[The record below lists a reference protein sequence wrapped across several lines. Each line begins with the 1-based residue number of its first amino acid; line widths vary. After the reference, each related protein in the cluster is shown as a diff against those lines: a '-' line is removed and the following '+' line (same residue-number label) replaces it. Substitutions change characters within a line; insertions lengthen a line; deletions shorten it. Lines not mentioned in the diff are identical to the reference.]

1 MIKRTVST
9 LYIVVIAVMA
19 IATIIEKYQGTQFV
33 SENIY
38 GAWWFSALWAVLTAF
53 AIVYFLKRKVIRWST
68 IALHLSF
75 VLILA
80 GALLTHLTASQGTL
94 HLRQGEV
101 TKDKALPFSIRLD
114 KFNINYHEGTM
125 AASNYVSQF
134 TVIDNDSEVK
144 GETSMNSIFSHRGI
158 RLYQSGYDPDE
169 RGAYLSYNSD
179 PWGIP
184 VTYVAYALLF
194 LSLVW
199 ILLDPKGRFRQIL
212 REASR
217 NNGMTK
223 PRNNGTPTSRK
234 TALMIAALML
244 SAGSAS
250 AQRTLPR
257 ETAEE
262 FGRLYVVYNNRVCP
276 MQTFALDFTKKL
288 CGKRSYNGFS
298 AEQVLM
304 GFTFFPEDW
313 NKEPLL
319 KVKGGAM
326 KDRLQLPDMCS
337 VNTFFN
343 HDMGG
348 YILGPYLREAYN
360 GNNDAFHKDVM
371 KMDDRL
377 MLIMELRQGK
387 PLTLFPYKSGAP
399 WLSPTDKLPE
409 EMTAENKTF
418 IQNVFNLLFEDALS
432 GNWQHFSNIV
442 VGMKK
447 YQEKY
452 GASSLPTA
460 TQTKAERLY
469 NSVPFATI
477 LFMVC
482 LTMAFLSVIRRR
494 WVQWLS
500 IGVMALS
507 FAALTL
513 CMALRWI
520 ISGTIPMA
528 NGYETMLLM
537 AWMIQL
543 MSLLLCRRFPII
555 VTFGLLM
562 SGFFLLVS
570 HISQMDPKISHVM
583 PVLSSPLLSL
593 HVSIIM
599 MAFALLSL
607 TFIIG
612 IFSLVMPKNT
622 ELSTQNYKL
631 SILFL
636 FPAMTCLGLGIFI
649 GAIWANIS
657 WGTYWSWDPKE
668 VWALITFMIYG
679 IALHDKSL
687 PWLRNPKHY
696 HLFMVFAFL
705 TILMTYFGVN
715 YFLGGMHSYA

>member
-1 MIKRTVST
+1 MKKITST
-9 LYIVVIAVMA
+9 FYIVVIVVMA
-19 IATIIEKYQGTQFV
+19 IATIIEKYHGTQYV

-38 GAWWFSALWAVLTAF
+38 GSWWFAMLWGILTAS
-53 AIVYFLKRKVIRWST
+53 AIIYFLKRKVRRLSVVT
-68 IALHLSF
+68 LHLSF

-80 GALLTHLTASQGTL
+80 GALLTHLTARQGTI

-101 TKDKALPFSIRLD
+101 TVDEALPFSIRLD

-184 VTYVAYALLF
+184 VTYTAYGLLF

-199 ILLDPKGRFRQIL
+199 ILLDPKGRFRQTL
-212 REASR
+212 KE
-217 NNGMTK
+217 
-223 PRNNGTPTSRK
+223 TSR
-234 TALMIAALML
+234 
-244 SAGSAS
+244 SAVLLIVLLLLPVTAS

-257 ETAEE
+257 ETAED
-262 FGRLYVVYNNRVCP
+262 FGRLYVVYNDRVSP
-276 MQTFALDFTKKL
+276 LQTFALDFTKKL

-298 AEQVLM
+298 AEQVLA
-304 GFTFFPEDW
+304 GFIFFPEDW

-319 KVKGGAM
+319 KIKGGAL

-418 IQNVFNLLFEDALS
+418 IQNVFNILFEDALS
-432 GNWQHFSNIV
+432 GNWQHFGNIV
-442 VGMKK
+442 AGMKK

-494 WVQWLS
+494 PVQWLS
-500 IGVMALS
+500 IGILALS

-543 MSLLLCRRFPII
+543 MALFLHRRFPII
-555 VTFGLLM
+555 ITFGLLM

-622 ELSTQNYKL
+622 ELSTLNSQL
-631 SILFL
+631 STLFL
-636 FPAMTCLGLGIFI
+636 FPAMTCLGFGIFI

>member
-1 MIKRTVST
+1 MIKRIVST

-53 AIVYFLKRKVIRWST
+53 AIVYFLKRKVRRWST

-114 KFNINYHEGTM
+114 RFNINYHEGTM

-184 VTYVAYALLF
+184 VTYTAYGLLF

-199 ILLDPKGRFRQIL
+199 ILLDPKGRFRQTL
-212 REASR
+212 KE
-217 NNGMTK
+217 
-223 PRNNGTPTSRK
+223 TSR
-234 TALMIAALML
+234 
-244 SAGSAS
+244 SAVLLIVLLLLPVTAS

-257 ETAEE
+257 ETAED
-262 FGRLYVVYNNRVCP
+262 FGRLYVVYNNRVSP
-276 MQTFALDFTKKL
+276 LQTFALDFTKKL

-298 AEQVLM
+298 AEQVLA
-304 GFTFFPEDW
+304 GFIFFPEDW
-313 NKEPLL
+313 SKEPLL
-319 KVKGGAM
+319 KIKGGAM

-442 VGMKK
+442 AGMKK

-469 NSVPFATI
+469 NSFPFATI

-494 WVQWLS
+494 WMQWLS
-500 IGVMALS
+500 IGIMALS

-622 ELSTQNYKL
+622 ELSTLNYKL

-636 FPAMTCLGLGIFI
+636 FPAMTCLGFGIFI

>member
-1 MIKRTVST
+1 MKKITST
-9 LYIVVIAVMA
+9 FYIVVIVVMA
-19 IATIIEKYQGTQFV
+19 IATIIEKYHGTQYV

-38 GAWWFSALWAVLTAF
+38 GSWWFAMLWGILTAS
-53 AIVYFLKRKVIRWST
+53 AIIYFLKRKVRRLSVVT
-68 IALHLSF
+68 LHLSF

-80 GALLTHLTASQGTL
+80 GALLTHLTARQGTI

-101 TKDKALPFSIRLD
+101 TVDEALPFSIRLD

-184 VTYVAYALLF
+184 VTYTAYGLLF

-199 ILLDPKGRFRQIL
+199 ILLDPKGRFRQTL
-212 REASR
+212 KE
-217 NNGMTK
+217 
-223 PRNNGTPTSRK
+223 TSRS
-234 TALMIAALML
+234 AALL
-244 SAGSAS
+244 IVLLLLPVAAS

-257 ETAEE
+257 ETAED
-262 FGRLYVVYNNRVCP
+262 FGRLYVVYNDRVSP
-276 MQTFALDFTKKL
+276 LQTFALDFTKKL

-298 AEQVLM
+298 AEQVLA
-304 GFTFFPEDW
+304 GFIFFPEDW

-319 KVKGGAM
+319 KIKGGAM

-432 GNWQHFSNIV
+432 GNWQHFGNIV
-442 VGMKK
+442 AGMKK

-494 WVQWLS
+494 PMQWLS
-500 IGVMALS
+500 IGILALS

-543 MSLLLCRRFPII
+543 MALFLHRRFPII
-555 VTFGLLM
+555 ITFGLLM

-622 ELSTQNYKL
+622 ELSTLNSQL
-631 SILFL
+631 STLFL
-636 FPAMTCLGLGIFI
+636 FPAMTCLGFGIFI

>member
-1 MIKRTVST
+1 M
-9 LYIVVIAVMA
+9 MA

-53 AIVYFLKRKVIRWST
+53 AIVYFLKRKVRRWST

-432 GNWQHFSNIV
+432 GNWQHFNNIV
-442 VGMKK
+442 AGMKK

-469 NSVPFATI
+469 NAVPFSTI

-555 VTFGLLM
+555 ITFGLLM

-636 FPAMTCLGLGIFI
+636 FPAMTCLGFGIFI

-696 HLFMVFAFL
+696 HMFMVFAFL

>member
-1 MIKRTVST
+1 MIKRIVST

-53 AIVYFLKRKVIRWST
+53 AIVYFLKRKVRRWST

-184 VTYVAYALLF
+184 VTYTAYGLLF

-212 REASR
+212 SEASR

-244 SAGSAS
+244 STGSAS

-257 ETAEE
+257 ETAED
-262 FGRLYVVYNNRVCP
+262 FGRLYVVYNDRVSP
-276 MQTFALDFTKKL
+276 LQTFALDFTKKL

-298 AEQVLM
+298 AEQVLA
-304 GFTFFPEDW
+304 GFIFFPEDW

-319 KVKGGAM
+319 KIKGGAM

-442 VGMKK
+442 AGMKK

-494 WVQWLS
+494 PVQWIS
-500 IGVMALS
+500 IGILALS

-570 HISQMDPKISHVM
+570 HISQMDPQISHVM

-612 IFSLVMPKNT
+612 ISSLVMPKNT

-636 FPAMTCLGLGIFI
+636 FPAMTCLGFGIFI

-668 VWALITFMIYG
+668 VWALITFMIYS

>member
-1 MIKRTVST
+1 MKKITST
-9 LYIVVIAVMA
+9 FYIVVIVVMA
-19 IATIIEKYQGTQFV
+19 IATIIEKYHGTQYV

-38 GAWWFSALWAVLTAF
+38 GSWWFAMLWGILTAS
-53 AIVYFLKRKVIRWST
+53 AIIYFLKRKVRRLSVVT
-68 IALHLSF
+68 LHLSF

-80 GALLTHLTASQGTL
+80 GALLTHLTARQGTI

-101 TKDKALPFSIRLD
+101 TVDEALPFSIRLD

-184 VTYVAYALLF
+184 VTYTAYGLLF

-199 ILLDPKGRFRQIL
+199 ILLDPKGRFRQTL
-212 REASR
+212 KE
-217 NNGMTK
+217 
-223 PRNNGTPTSRK
+223 TSRS
-234 TALMIAALML
+234 AALL
-244 SAGSAS
+244 IVLLLLPVAAS

-257 ETAEE
+257 ETAED
-262 FGRLYVVYNNRVCP
+262 FGRLYVVYNDRVSP
-276 MQTFALDFTKKL
+276 LQTFALDFTKKL

-298 AEQVLM
+298 AEQVLA
-304 GFTFFPEDW
+304 GFIFFPDDW

-319 KVKGGAM
+319 KIKGGAM

-432 GNWQHFSNIV
+432 GNWQHFGNIV
-442 VGMKK
+442 AGMKK

-494 WVQWLS
+494 PMQWLS
-500 IGVMALS
+500 IGILALS

-543 MSLLLCRRFPII
+543 MALFLHRRFPII
-555 VTFGLLM
+555 ITFGLLM

-622 ELSTQNYKL
+622 ELSTLNSQL
-631 SILFL
+631 STLFL
-636 FPAMTCLGLGIFI
+636 FPAMTCLGFGIFI

>member
-1 MIKRTVST
+1 MKKITST
-9 LYIVVIAVMA
+9 FYIVVIVVMA
-19 IATIIEKYQGTQFV
+19 IATIIEKYHGTQYV

-38 GAWWFSALWAVLTAF
+38 GSWWFAMLWGILTAS
-53 AIVYFLKRKVIRWST
+53 AIIYFLKRKVRRLSVVT
-68 IALHLSF
+68 LHLSF

-80 GALLTHLTASQGTL
+80 GALLTHLTARQGTI

-101 TKDKALPFSIRLD
+101 TVDKALPFSIRLD

-144 GETSMNSIFSHRGI
+144 GETSMNSIFSHRRI

-184 VTYVAYALLF
+184 VTYTAYGLLF

-199 ILLDPKGRFRQIL
+199 ILLDPKGRFRQTL
-212 REASR
+212 KE
-217 NNGMTK
+217 
-223 PRNNGTPTSRK
+223 TSRS
-234 TALMIAALML
+234 AALL
-244 SAGSAS
+244 IALLLLPVTAS

-257 ETAEE
+257 ETAED
-262 FGRLYVVYNNRVCP
+262 FGRLYVVYNDRVSP
-276 MQTFALDFTKKL
+276 LQTFALDFTKKL

-298 AEQVLM
+298 AEQVLA
-304 GFTFFPEDW
+304 GFIFFPEDW

-319 KVKGGAM
+319 KIKGGAM

-343 HDMGG
+343 HNMGG

-432 GNWQHFSNIV
+432 GNWQHFGNIV
-442 VGMKK
+442 AGMKK

-494 WVQWLS
+494 PMQWLS
-500 IGVMALS
+500 IGILALS

-543 MSLLLCRRFPII
+543 MALFLHRRFPII
-555 VTFGLLM
+555 ITFGLLM

-622 ELSTQNYKL
+622 ELSTLNSQL
-631 SILFL
+631 STLFL
-636 FPAMTCLGLGIFI
+636 FPAMTCLGFGIFI

>member
-1 MIKRTVST
+1 MIKRIVST

-53 AIVYFLKRKVIRWST
+53 AIVYFLKRKVRRWST

-184 VTYVAYALLF
+184 VTYTAYGLLF

-223 PRNNGTPTSRK
+223 PRNNSTPTSRK

-257 ETAEE
+257 ETAED
-262 FGRLYVVYNNRVCP
+262 FGRLYVVYNNRVSP
-276 MQTFALDFTKKL
+276 LQTFALDFTKKL

-298 AEQVLM
+298 AEQVLA
-304 GFTFFPEDW
+304 GFIFFPDDW
-313 NKEPLL
+313 SKEPII

-387 PLTLFPYKSGAP
+387 PLTLFPYKSGTP

-442 VGMKK
+442 AGMKK

-452 GASSLPTA
+452 GAASLPTA

-494 WVQWLS
+494 PVQWLS
-500 IGVMALS
+500 IGILALS

-636 FPAMTCLGLGIFI
+636 FPAMTCLGFGIFI

>member
-1 MIKRTVST
+1 MKKITST
-9 LYIVVIAVMA
+9 FYIVVIVVMA
-19 IATIIEKYQGTQFV
+19 IATIIEKYHGTQYV

-38 GAWWFSALWAVLTAF
+38 GSWWFAMLWGILTAS
-53 AIVYFLKRKVIRWST
+53 AIIYFLKRKVRRLSVVT
-68 IALHLSF
+68 LHLSF

-80 GALLTHLTASQGTL
+80 GALLTHLTARQGTL

-179 PWGIP
+179 SWGIP
-184 VTYVAYALLF
+184 VTYTAYGLLF

-199 ILLDPKGRFRQIL
+199 ILLDPKGRFRQTL
-212 REASR
+212 KE
-217 NNGMTK
+217 
-223 PRNNGTPTSRK
+223 TSRS
-234 TALMIAALML
+234 AALL
-244 SAGSAS
+244 IVLLLLPVTAS

-257 ETAEE
+257 ETAED
-262 FGRLYVVYNNRVCP
+262 FGRLYVVYNDRVSP
-276 MQTFALDFTKKL
+276 LQTFALDFTKKL

-298 AEQVLM
+298 AEQVLA
-304 GFTFFPEDW
+304 GFIFFPEDW

-319 KVKGGAM
+319 KIKGGAM

-432 GNWQHFSNIV
+432 GNWKHFGNIV
-442 VGMKK
+442 AGMKK

-494 WVQWLS
+494 PMQWLS
-500 IGVMALS
+500 IGILALS

-543 MSLLLCRRFPII
+543 MALFLHRRFPII
-555 VTFGLLM
+555 ITFGLLM

-622 ELSTQNYKL
+622 ELSTLNSQL
-631 SILFL
+631 STLFL
-636 FPAMTCLGLGIFI
+636 FPAMTCLGFGIFI

>member
-1 MIKRTVST
+1 MKKITST
-9 LYIVVIAVMA
+9 FYIVVIVVMA
-19 IATIIEKYQGTQFV
+19 IATIIEKYHGTQYV

-38 GAWWFSALWAVLTAF
+38 GSWWFAMLWGILTAS
-53 AIVYFLKRKVIRWST
+53 AIIYFLKRKVRRLSVVT
-68 IALHLSF
+68 LHLSF

-80 GALLTHLTASQGTL
+80 GALLTHLTARQGTI

-101 TKDKALPFSIRLD
+101 TVDEALPFSIRLD

-184 VTYVAYALLF
+184 VTYTAYGLLF

-199 ILLDPKGRFRQIL
+199 ILLDPKGRFRQTL
-212 REASR
+212 KE
-217 NNGMTK
+217 
-223 PRNNGTPTSRK
+223 TSRS
-234 TALMIAALML
+234 AALL
-244 SAGSAS
+244 IVLLLLPVATS

-257 ETAEE
+257 ETAED
-262 FGRLYVVYNNRVCP
+262 FGRLYVVYNDRVSP
-276 MQTFALDFTKKL
+276 LQTFALDFTKKL

-298 AEQVLM
+298 AEQVLA
-304 GFTFFPEDW
+304 GFIFFPEDW

-319 KVKGGAM
+319 KIKGGAM

-442 VGMKK
+442 AGMKK

-494 WVQWLS
+494 PMQWLS
-500 IGVMALS
+500 IGILALS

-543 MSLLLCRRFPII
+543 MALFLHRRFPII
-555 VTFGLLM
+555 ITFGLLM

-622 ELSTQNYKL
+622 ELSTLNSQL
-631 SILFL
+631 STLFL
-636 FPAMTCLGLGIFI
+636 FPAMTCLGFGIFI

>member
-1 MIKRTVST
+1 MIKRIVST

-38 GAWWFSALWAVLTAF
+38 GSWWFSALWAVLTAF
-53 AIVYFLKRKVIRWST
+53 AIVYFLKRKVRRWST

-114 KFNINYHEGTM
+114 RFNINYHEGTM
-125 AASNYVSQF
+125 AASNYVSRF
-134 TVIDNDSEVK
+134 TVIDNDNEVK

-184 VTYVAYALLF
+184 VTYTAYGLLF

-199 ILLDPKGRFRQIL
+199 ILLDPKGRFRQTL
-212 REASR
+212 KE
-217 NNGMTK
+217 
-223 PRNNGTPTSRK
+223 TSRSAVLLIVLLLLPV
-234 TALMIAALML
+234 TAN
-244 SAGSAS
+244 

-276 MQTFALDFTKKL
+276 MQTLALDFTKKL

-298 AEQVLM
+298 AEQVLA
-304 GFTFFPEDW
+304 GFIFFPEDW

-319 KVKGGAM
+319 KIKGGAM

-442 VGMKK
+442 AGMKK
-447 YQEKY
+447 YQKKY

-494 WVQWLS
+494 PVQWIS
-500 IGVMALS
+500 IGILALS

-555 VTFGLLM
+555 ITFGLLM

-570 HISQMDPKISHVM
+570 HISQMDPQISHVM

-636 FPAMTCLGLGIFI
+636 FPAMTCLGFGIFI

-668 VWALITFMIYG
+668 VWALITFMVYA

-687 PWLRNPKHY
+687 PWLRNPKHF
-696 HLFMVFAFL
+696 HLFMVLAFL

>member
-1 MIKRTVST
+1 MIKRIVST
-9 LYIVVIAVMA
+9 FYIVVIVVMA
-19 IATIIEKYQGTQFV
+19 IATIIEKYHGTQYV

-53 AIVYFLKRKVIRWST
+53 AIVYFLKRKVRRWST

-179 PWGIP
+179 QWGIP
-184 VTYVAYALLF
+184 VTYTAYGLLF

-199 ILLDPKGRFRQIL
+199 ILLDPKGRFRQTL
-212 REASR
+212 KE
-217 NNGMTK
+217 
-223 PRNNGTPTSRK
+223 TSRS
-234 TALMIAALML
+234 AALL
-244 SAGSAS
+244 IALLLLPVTAS

-257 ETAEE
+257 ETAED
-262 FGRLYVVYNNRVCP
+262 FGRLYVVYNNRVSP
-276 MQTFALDFTKKL
+276 LQTFALDFTKKL

-298 AEQVLM
+298 AEQVLA
-304 GFTFFPEDW
+304 GFIFFPEDW
-313 NKEPLL
+313 SKEPLL
-319 KVKGGAM
+319 KIKGGAM

-442 VGMKK
+442 AGMKK

-469 NSVPFATI
+469 NAVPFATI

-636 FPAMTCLGLGIFI
+636 FPAMTCLGFGIFI

>member
-1 MIKRTVST
+1 MKKITST
-9 LYIVVIAVMA
+9 FYIVVIVVMA
-19 IATIIEKYQGTQFV
+19 IATIIEKYHGTQYV

-38 GAWWFSALWAVLTAF
+38 GSWWFAMLWGILTAS
-53 AIVYFLKRKVIRWST
+53 AIIYFFKRKVRRLSVVT
-68 IALHLSF
+68 LHLSF

-80 GALLTHLTASQGTL
+80 GALLTHLTARQGTI

-101 TKDKALPFSIRLD
+101 TVDEALPFSIRLD

-184 VTYVAYALLF
+184 VTYTAYGLLF

-199 ILLDPKGRFRQIL
+199 ILLDPKGRFRQTL
-212 REASR
+212 KE
-217 NNGMTK
+217 
-223 PRNNGTPTSRK
+223 TSRS
-234 TALMIAALML
+234 AALL
-244 SAGSAS
+244 IVLLLLPVTAS

-257 ETAEE
+257 ETAED
-262 FGRLYVVYNNRVCP
+262 FGRLYVVYNDRVSP
-276 MQTFALDFTKKL
+276 LQTFALDFTKKL

-298 AEQVLM
+298 AEQVLA
-304 GFTFFPEDW
+304 GFIFFPEDW

-319 KVKGGAM
+319 KIKGGAM

-432 GNWQHFSNIV
+432 GNWQHFGNIV
-442 VGMKK
+442 AGMKK

-494 WVQWLS
+494 PVQWLS
-500 IGVMALS
+500 IGILALS

-543 MSLLLCRRFPII
+543 MALFLHRRFPII
-555 VTFGLLM
+555 ITFGLLM

-622 ELSTQNYKL
+622 ELSTLNSQL
-631 SILFL
+631 STLFL
-636 FPAMTCLGLGIFI
+636 FPAMTCLGFGIFI

>member
-1 MIKRTVST
+1 MKKITST
-9 LYIVVIAVMA
+9 FYIVVIVVMA
-19 IATIIEKYQGTQFV
+19 IATIIEKYHGTQYV

-38 GAWWFSALWAVLTAF
+38 GSWWFAMLWGILTAS
-53 AIVYFLKRKVIRWST
+53 AIIYFFKRKVRRLSVVT
-68 IALHLSF
+68 LHLSF

-80 GALLTHLTASQGTL
+80 GALLTHLTARQGTI

-101 TKDKALPFSIRLD
+101 TVDEALPFSIRLD

-184 VTYVAYALLF
+184 VTYTAYGLLF

-199 ILLDPKGRFRQIL
+199 ILLDPKGRFRQTL
-212 REASR
+212 KE
-217 NNGMTK
+217 
-223 PRNNGTPTSRK
+223 TSRS
-234 TALMIAALML
+234 AALL
-244 SAGSAS
+244 IVLLLLPVTAS

-257 ETAEE
+257 ETAED
-262 FGRLYVVYNNRVCP
+262 FGRLYVVYNDRVSP
-276 MQTFALDFTKKL
+276 LQTFALDFTKKL

-298 AEQVLM
+298 AEQVLA
-304 GFTFFPEDW
+304 GFIFFPDDW

-319 KVKGGAM
+319 KIKGGAM

-432 GNWQHFSNIV
+432 GNWQHFGNIV
-442 VGMKK
+442 AGMKK

-494 WVQWLS
+494 PVQWLS
-500 IGVMALS
+500 IGILALS

-543 MSLLLCRRFPII
+543 MALFLHRRFPII
-555 VTFGLLM
+555 ITFGLLM

-622 ELSTQNYKL
+622 ELSTLNSQL
-631 SILFL
+631 STLFL
-636 FPAMTCLGLGIFI
+636 FPAMTCLGFGIFI

>member
-1 MIKRTVST
+1 MKKITST
-9 LYIVVIAVMA
+9 FYIVVIVVMA
-19 IATIIEKYQGTQFV
+19 IATIIEKYHGTQYV

-38 GAWWFSALWAVLTAF
+38 GSWWFAMLWGILTAS
-53 AIVYFLKRKVIRWST
+53 AIIYFLKRKVRRLSVVT
-68 IALHLSF
+68 LHLSF

-80 GALLTHLTASQGTL
+80 GALLTHLTARQGTI

-101 TKDKALPFSIRLD
+101 TVDEALPFSIRLD

-184 VTYVAYALLF
+184 VTYTAYGLLF

-199 ILLDPKGRFRQIL
+199 ILLDPKGRFRQTL
-212 REASR
+212 KE
-217 NNGMTK
+217 
-223 PRNNGTPTSRK
+223 TSRS
-234 TALMIAALML
+234 AALL
-244 SAGSAS
+244 IVLLLLPVAAS

-257 ETAEE
+257 ETAED
-262 FGRLYVVYNNRVCP
+262 FGRLYVVYNDRVSP
-276 MQTFALDFTKKL
+276 LQTFALDFTKKL

-298 AEQVLM
+298 AEQVLA
-304 GFTFFPEDW
+304 GFIFFPEDW

-319 KVKGGAM
+319 KIKGGAM

-418 IQNVFNLLFEDALS
+418 IQNVFNLLYEDALS
-432 GNWQHFSNIV
+432 GNWQHFGNIV
-442 VGMKK
+442 AGMKK

-494 WVQWLS
+494 PVQWLS
-500 IGVMALS
+500 IGILALS

-543 MSLLLCRRFPII
+543 MALFLHRRFPII
-555 VTFGLLM
+555 ITFGLLM

-622 ELSTQNYKL
+622 ELSTLNSQL
-631 SILFL
+631 STLFL
-636 FPAMTCLGLGIFI
+636 FPAMTCLGFGIFI

>member
-1 MIKRTVST
+1 
-9 LYIVVIAVMA
+9 MA

-38 GAWWFSALWAVLTAF
+38 GVWWFSALWAVLTAF
-53 AIVYFLKRKVIRWST
+53 AIVYFLKRKVRRWST

-94 HLRQGEV
+94 HLRQGEE

-184 VTYVAYALLF
+184 VTYTAYGLLF

-244 SAGSAS
+244 STGSAS

-257 ETAEE
+257 ETAED
-262 FGRLYVVYNNRVCP
+262 FGRLYVVYNNRVSP
-276 MQTFALDFTKKL
+276 LQTFALDFTKKL

-298 AEQVLM
+298 AEQVLA
-304 GFTFFPEDW
+304 GFIFFPEDW

-319 KVKGGAM
+319 KIKGGAM

-337 VNTFFN
+337 VATFFN
-343 HDMGG
+343 PEMGG

-432 GNWQHFSNIV
+432 GDWQHFSNIV
-442 VGMKK
+442 AGMKK

-494 WVQWLS
+494 WMQWIS
-500 IGVMALS
+500 IGILALS

-543 MSLLLCRRFPII
+543 MALFLHRRFPII
-555 VTFGLLM
+555 ITFGLLM

-636 FPAMTCLGLGIFI
+636 FPAMTCLGFGIFI

-696 HLFMVFAFL
+696 HLFMVLAFL

>member
-1 MIKRTVST
+1 MIKRIVST

-53 AIVYFLKRKVIRWST
+53 AIVYFLKRKVRRWST

-179 PWGIP
+179 QWGIP
-184 VTYVAYALLF
+184 VTYTAYGLLF

-199 ILLDPKGRFRQIL
+199 ILLDPKGRFRQTL
-212 REASR
+212 KE
-217 NNGMTK
+217 
-223 PRNNGTPTSRK
+223 TSRS
-234 TALMIAALML
+234 AALL
-244 SAGSAS
+244 IALLLLPVTAS

-257 ETAEE
+257 ETAED
-262 FGRLYVVYNNRVCP
+262 FGRLYVVYNNRVSP
-276 MQTFALDFTKKL
+276 LQTFALDFTKKL

-298 AEQVLM
+298 AEQVLA
-304 GFTFFPEDW
+304 GFIFFPEDW
-313 NKEPLL
+313 SKEPLL
-319 KVKGGAM
+319 KIKGGAM

-442 VGMKK
+442 AGMKK

-469 NSVPFATI
+469 NAVPFATI

-636 FPAMTCLGLGIFI
+636 FPAMTCLGFGIFI

>member
-1 MIKRTVST
+1 MKKITST
-9 LYIVVIAVMA
+9 FYIVVIVVMA
-19 IATIIEKYQGTQFV
+19 IATIIEKYHGTQNV

-53 AIVYFLKRKVIRWST
+53 AIVYFLKRKVRRWST

-179 PWGIP
+179 QWGIP
-184 VTYVAYALLF
+184 VTYTAYGLLF

-199 ILLDPKGRFRQIL
+199 ILLDPKGRFRQTL
-212 REASR
+212 KE
-217 NNGMTK
+217 
-223 PRNNGTPTSRK
+223 TSRS
-234 TALMIAALML
+234 AALL
-244 SAGSAS
+244 IALLLLPVTAS

-257 ETAEE
+257 ETAED
-262 FGRLYVVYNNRVCP
+262 FGRLYVVYNNRVSP
-276 MQTFALDFTKKL
+276 LQTFALDFTKKL

-298 AEQVLM
+298 AEQVLA
-304 GFTFFPEDW
+304 GFIFFPEDW
-313 NKEPLL
+313 SKEPLL
-319 KVKGGAM
+319 KIKGGAM

-442 VGMKK
+442 AGMKK

-469 NSVPFATI
+469 NAVPFATI

-636 FPAMTCLGLGIFI
+636 FPAMTCLGFGIFI

>member
-1 MIKRTVST
+1 MKKITST
-9 LYIVVIAVMA
+9 FYIVVIVVMA
-19 IATIIEKYQGTQFV
+19 IATIIEKYHGTQYV

-38 GAWWFSALWAVLTAF
+38 GSWWFAMLWGILTAS
-53 AIVYFLKRKVIRWST
+53 AIIYFLKRKVRRLSVVT
-68 IALHLSF
+68 LHLSF

-80 GALLTHLTASQGTL
+80 GALLTHLTARQGTI

-101 TKDKALPFSIRLD
+101 TVDETLPFSIRLD

-184 VTYVAYALLF
+184 VTYTAYGLLF

-199 ILLDPKGRFRQIL
+199 ILLDPKGRFRQTL
-212 REASR
+212 KE
-217 NNGMTK
+217 
-223 PRNNGTPTSRK
+223 TSRS
-234 TALMIAALML
+234 AALL
-244 SAGSAS
+244 IVLLLLPVTAS

-257 ETAEE
+257 ETAED
-262 FGRLYVVYNNRVCP
+262 FGRLYVVYNDRVSP
-276 MQTFALDFTKKL
+276 LQTFALDFTKKL

-298 AEQVLM
+298 AEQVLA
-304 GFTFFPEDW
+304 GFIFFPEDW

-319 KVKGGAM
+319 KIKGGAM

-432 GNWQHFSNIV
+432 GNWQHFGNIV
-442 VGMKK
+442 AGMKK

-494 WVQWLS
+494 PMQWLS
-500 IGVMALS
+500 IGILALS

-543 MSLLLCRRFPII
+543 MALFLHRRFPII
-555 VTFGLLM
+555 ITFGLLM

-622 ELSTQNYKL
+622 ELSTLNSQL
-631 SILFL
+631 STLFL
-636 FPAMTCLGLGIFI
+636 FPAMTCLGFGIFI

>member
-1 MIKRTVST
+1 MKKITST
-9 LYIVVIAVMA
+9 FYIVVIAVMA
-19 IATIIEKYQGTQFV
+19 IATIIEKYHGTQYV

-38 GAWWFSALWAVLTAF
+38 GSWWFAMLWGILTAS
-53 AIVYFLKRKVIRWST
+53 AIIYFLKRKVRRLSVVT
-68 IALHLSF
+68 LHLSF

-80 GALLTHLTASQGTL
+80 GALLTHLTARQGTI

-101 TKDKALPFSIRLD
+101 TVDKALPFSIRLD

-184 VTYVAYALLF
+184 VTYTAYGLLF

-199 ILLDPKGRFRQIL
+199 ILLDPKGRFRQTL
-212 REASR
+212 KE
-217 NNGMTK
+217 
-223 PRNNGTPTSRK
+223 TSRS
-234 TALMIAALML
+234 AALL
-244 SAGSAS
+244 IALLLLPVATS

-257 ETAEE
+257 ETAED
-262 FGRLYVVYNNRVCP
+262 FGRLYVVYNDRVSP
-276 MQTFALDFTKKL
+276 LQTFALDFTKKL

-298 AEQVLM
+298 AEQVLA
-304 GFTFFPEDW
+304 GFIFFPEDW

-319 KVKGGAM
+319 KIKGGAM

-432 GNWQHFSNIV
+432 GNWQHFGNIV
-442 VGMKK
+442 AGMKK

-494 WVQWLS
+494 PVQWLS
-500 IGVMALS
+500 IGILALS

-543 MSLLLCRRFPII
+543 MALFLHRRFPII
-555 VTFGLLM
+555 ITFGLLM

-622 ELSTQNYKL
+622 ELSTLNSQL
-631 SILFL
+631 STLFL
-636 FPAMTCLGLGIFI
+636 FPAMTCLGFGIFI

>member
-1 MIKRTVST
+1 MKKITST
-9 LYIVVIAVMA
+9 FYIVVIVVMA
-19 IATIIEKYQGTQFV
+19 IATIIEKYHGTQYV

-38 GAWWFSALWAVLTAF
+38 GSWWFAMLWGILTAS
-53 AIVYFLKRKVIRWST
+53 AIIYFFKRKVRRLSVVT
-68 IALHLSF
+68 LHLSF

-80 GALLTHLTASQGTL
+80 GALLTHLTARQGTI

-101 TKDKALPFSIRLD
+101 TVDEALPFSIRLD

-184 VTYVAYALLF
+184 VTYTAYGLLF

-199 ILLDPKGRFRQIL
+199 ILLDPKGRFRQTL
-212 REASR
+212 KE
-217 NNGMTK
+217 
-223 PRNNGTPTSRK
+223 TSRS
-234 TALMIAALML
+234 AALL
-244 SAGSAS
+244 IVLLLLPVTAS

-257 ETAEE
+257 ETAED
-262 FGRLYVVYNNRVCP
+262 FGRLYVVYNDRVSP
-276 MQTFALDFTKKL
+276 LQTFALDFTKKL

-298 AEQVLM
+298 AEQVLA
-304 GFTFFPEDW
+304 GFIFFPEDW

-319 KVKGGAM
+319 KIKGGAM

-432 GNWQHFSNIV
+432 GNWQHFGNIV
-442 VGMKK
+442 AGMKK

-460 TQTKAERLY
+460 TQTKAEQLY

-494 WVQWLS
+494 PVQWLS
-500 IGVMALS
+500 IGILALS

-543 MSLLLCRRFPII
+543 MALFLHRRFPII
-555 VTFGLLM
+555 ITFGLLM

-622 ELSTQNYKL
+622 ELSTLNSQL
-631 SILFL
+631 STLFL
-636 FPAMTCLGLGIFI
+636 FPAMTCLGFGIFI

>member
-1 MIKRTVST
+1 M
-9 LYIVVIAVMA
+9 VIAVMA

-53 AIVYFLKRKVIRWST
+53 AIVYFLKRKVRRWST

-212 REASR
+212 SEASR

-223 PRNNGTPTSRK
+223 PRNNGSHTSRK

-244 SAGSAS
+244 SAGSAN
-250 AQRTLPR
+250 AQRTLPH

-298 AEQVLM
+298 AEQVLA
-304 GFTFFPEDW
+304 GFIFFPEDW
-313 NKEPLL
+313 SKEPLL
-319 KVKGGAM
+319 KIKGGAM

-442 VGMKK
+442 AGMKK

-469 NSVPFATI
+469 NAVPFATI

-494 WVQWLS
+494 PVQWLS
-500 IGVMALS
+500 IGILALS

-543 MSLLLCRRFPII
+543 MALFLHRRFPII
-555 VTFGLLM
+555 ITFGLLM

-636 FPAMTCLGLGIFI
+636 FPAMTCLGFGIFI

>member
-1 MIKRTVST
+1 
-9 LYIVVIAVMA
+9 
-19 IATIIEKYQGTQFV
+19 
-33 SENIY
+33 
-38 GAWWFSALWAVLTAF
+38 
-53 AIVYFLKRKVIRWST
+53 
-68 IALHLSF
+68 
-75 VLILA
+75 
-80 GALLTHLTASQGTL
+80 
-94 HLRQGEV
+94 
-101 TKDKALPFSIRLD
+101 
-114 KFNINYHEGTM
+114 
-125 AASNYVSQF
+125 
-134 TVIDNDSEVK
+134 
-144 GETSMNSIFSHRGI
+144 
-158 RLYQSGYDPDE
+158 
-169 RGAYLSYNSD
+169 
-179 PWGIP
+179 
-184 VTYVAYALLF
+184 VTYTAYGLLF

-199 ILLDPKGRFRQIL
+199 ILLDPKGRFRQTL
-212 REASR
+212 KE
-217 NNGMTK
+217 
-223 PRNNGTPTSRK
+223 TSRS
-234 TALMIAALML
+234 AALL
-244 SAGSAS
+244 TVLLLLPVTAS

-257 ETAEE
+257 ETAED
-262 FGRLYVVYNNRVCP
+262 FGRLYVVYNDRVSP
-276 MQTFALDFTKKL
+276 LQTFALDFTKKL

-298 AEQVLM
+298 AEQVLA
-304 GFTFFPEDW
+304 GFIFFPEDW

-319 KVKGGAM
+319 KIKGGAM

-343 HDMGG
+343 HNMGG

-432 GNWQHFSNIV
+432 GNWQHFGNIV
-442 VGMKK
+442 AGMKK

-494 WVQWLS
+494 PMQWLS
-500 IGVMALS
+500 IGILALS

-543 MSLLLCRRFPII
+543 MALFLHRRFPII
-555 VTFGLLM
+555 ITFGLLM

-636 FPAMTCLGLGIFI
+636 FPAMTCLGFGIFI

>member
-1 MIKRTVST
+1 MKKITST
-9 LYIVVIAVMA
+9 FYIVVIVVMA
-19 IATIIEKYQGTQFV
+19 IATIIEKYHGTQYV

-38 GAWWFSALWAVLTAF
+38 GSWWFAMLWGILTAS
-53 AIVYFLKRKVIRWST
+53 AIIYFLKRKVRRLSVVT
-68 IALHLSF
+68 LHLSF
-75 VLILA
+75 VLILG
-80 GALLTHLTASQGTL
+80 GALLTHLTARQGTI

-101 TKDKALPFSIRLD
+101 TVDEALPFSIRLD

-184 VTYVAYALLF
+184 VTYTAYGLLF

-199 ILLDPKGRFRQIL
+199 ILLDPKGRFRQTL
-212 REASR
+212 KE
-217 NNGMTK
+217 
-223 PRNNGTPTSRK
+223 TSRS
-234 TALMIAALML
+234 AALL
-244 SAGSAS
+244 IALLLLPVTAS

-257 ETAEE
+257 ETAED
-262 FGRLYVVYNNRVCP
+262 FGRLYVVYNNRVSP
-276 MQTFALDFTKKL
+276 LQTFALDFTKKL
-288 CGKRSYNGFS
+288 CGKRSYNSFS
-298 AEQVLM
+298 AEQVLA
-304 GFTFFPEDW
+304 GFIFFPEDW

-319 KVKGGAM
+319 KIKGGAM

-442 VGMKK
+442 AGMKK

-494 WVQWLS
+494 PVQWIS
-500 IGVMALS
+500 IGILALS

-543 MSLLLCRRFPII
+543 MALFLHRRFPII
-555 VTFGLLM
+555 ITFGLLM

-636 FPAMTCLGLGIFI
+636 FPAMTCLGFGIFI

>member
-1 MIKRTVST
+1 MKKITST
-9 LYIVVIAVMA
+9 FYIVVIVVMA
-19 IATIIEKYQGTQFV
+19 IATIIEKYHGTQYV

-38 GAWWFSALWAVLTAF
+38 GSWWFAMLWGILTAS
-53 AIVYFLKRKVIRWST
+53 AIIYFLKRKVRRLSVVT
-68 IALHLSF
+68 LHLSF

-80 GALLTHLTASQGTL
+80 GALLTHLTARQGTI

-101 TKDKALPFSIRLD
+101 TVDEALPFSIRLD

-184 VTYVAYALLF
+184 VTYTAYGLLF

-199 ILLDPKGRFRQIL
+199 ILLDPKGRFRQTL
-212 REASR
+212 KE
-217 NNGMTK
+217 
-223 PRNNGTPTSRK
+223 TSRS
-234 TALMIAALML
+234 AALL
-244 SAGSAS
+244 IVLLLLPVAAS

-257 ETAEE
+257 ETAED
-262 FGRLYVVYNNRVCP
+262 FGRLYVVYNDRVSP
-276 MQTFALDFTKKL
+276 LQTFALDFTKKL

-298 AEQVLM
+298 AEQVLA
-304 GFTFFPEDW
+304 GFIFFPEDW

-319 KVKGGAM
+319 KIKGGAM

-387 PLTLFPYKSGAP
+387 PLMLFPYKSGAP

-432 GNWQHFSNIV
+432 GNWQHFGNIV
-442 VGMKK
+442 AGMKK

-494 WVQWLS
+494 WMQWLS
-500 IGVMALS
+500 IGILALS

-543 MSLLLCRRFPII
+543 MALFLHRRFPII
-555 VTFGLLM
+555 ITFGLLM

-622 ELSTQNYKL
+622 ELSTLNSQL
-631 SILFL
+631 STLFL
-636 FPAMTCLGLGIFI
+636 FPAMTCLGFGIFI

>member
-1 MIKRTVST
+1 MKKITST
-9 LYIVVIAVMA
+9 FYIVVIVVMA
-19 IATIIEKYQGTQFV
+19 IATIIEKYHGTQYV

-38 GAWWFSALWAVLTAF
+38 GSWWFAMLWGILTAS
-53 AIVYFLKRKVIRWST
+53 AIIYFFKRKVRRLSVVT
-68 IALHLSF
+68 LHLSF

-80 GALLTHLTASQGTL
+80 GALLTHLTARQGTI

-101 TKDKALPFSIRLD
+101 TVDEALPFSIRLD

-184 VTYVAYALLF
+184 VTYTAYGLLF

-199 ILLDPKGRFRQIL
+199 ILLDPKGRFRQTL
-212 REASR
+212 KE
-217 NNGMTK
+217 
-223 PRNNGTPTSRK
+223 TSRS
-234 TALMIAALML
+234 AALL
-244 SAGSAS
+244 IVLLLLPVTAS

-257 ETAEE
+257 ETAED
-262 FGRLYVVYNNRVCP
+262 FGRLYVVYNDRVSP
-276 MQTFALDFTKKL
+276 LQTFALDFTKKL

-298 AEQVLM
+298 AEQVLA
-304 GFTFFPEDW
+304 GFIFFPDDW

-319 KVKGGAM
+319 KIKGGAM

-432 GNWQHFSNIV
+432 GNWQHFGNIV
-442 VGMKK
+442 AGMKK

-494 WVQWLS
+494 PVQWIS
-500 IGVMALS
+500 IGILALS

-543 MSLLLCRRFPII
+543 MALFLHRRFPII
-555 VTFGLLM
+555 ITFGLLM

-622 ELSTQNYKL
+622 ELSTLNSQL
-631 SILFL
+631 STLFL
-636 FPAMTCLGLGIFI
+636 FPAMTCLGFGIFI